1 MLNVRVKKALLTIL
15 TACLTVLMTIGA
27 VLGFTPTTL
36 SAKAAAGDTYTLV
49 TSVNDLKVGDQVVIV
64 ASGFNYALSTTQQTN
79 NRTGAEITKGD
90 NTVTI
95 NDNVQVLTLEAGTK
109 DGTFAFNTGSGYLYA
124 ASKSSN
130 HLKTGSKND
139 NASWEITI
147 TSAGVATI
155 KAQGANTK
163 NWLRFNN
170 GNSPKLFSCY
180 SSGQAD
186 VSIYK
191 METGNTGNACAHED
205 TTVTYTYLEDDTH
218 TVTTTCNNA
227 DCGNVKKENV
237 DCNYGDEITVPAT
250 EEATGRIYVVCGDC
264 KHEKTIKE
272 LPKIN
277 ATKYTLSFSVPKEVP
292 SVASVEVAEGY
303 TCVLEA
309 AADYNDY
316 TFAGWAVAT
325 LENVTTTAPT
335 LYKAGAEYTMGAA
348 DTTLY
353 AVYSYSAGGSGNF
366 EKVTENL
373 SNWSGEYLIVYEAGN
388 VAFNGGLEKLD
399 DTKNTIAL
407 TEDLAISDNTIVGNE
422 KSKAATFV
430 IEQTESG
437 YTIKSASG
445 YYIGQTSN
453 ANGLASNNST
463 TYSNT
468 ISINNDGTVNLVSGG
483 AYLRYNKASDQA
495 RFRYFKSGTYTS
507 QQAIT
512 LYKLE
517 AATVYYTTNLGHVHS
532 FTETEV
538 EATCTEAGGIRKT
551 CDCDHTEFVPTAEAL
566 GHNYE
571 ITETI
576 AGTCQAKEV
585 TNYTCSRC
593 PATKTEEGE
602 LGDHVYVD
610 NVCSICSFVDPLS
623 VDYSGYYYFT
633 FNKDIKDEN
642 DNRVPA
648 TLYVKNDWD
657 KSKDR
662 YVAYPNQP
670 TSELGSYLFRLVR
683 NEDGTYNIYE
693 GTSNNLFAE
702 GTENVFVVKNGEYYN
717 IYNAD
722 NIYFS
727 LNKTFGDNYMKFYP
741 SEQTRN
747 ITFVEYKEIVS
758 AGLTLG
764 EELVVNYKVAMD
776 DKYATAEMTFT
787 MNGVETTVTGT
798 KEGNVYVYSLAIAP
812 QHMGEEI
819 SAVLTFND
827 ETLASKESYSV
838 KAYAEYQLENST
850 NETLKQLVVD
860 MLYYGKAAQEYK
872 NYKTDELV
880 TEFLAD
886 VTGAPTPNTAAPT
899 TTDFELV
906 NELAAGSTYPAYF
919 VGAGVRFGADNKIFV
934 ELSTVENVTLKVNGV
949 EFKPTSNTFYTEGLK
964 ATQFGDTFTFELY
977 CDGVL
982 MQTLTYSV
990 NAYAHQFAGGNDAMA
1005 NLAIAL
1011 YNYGQSAGKYVA

>member
-15 TACLTVLMTIGA
+15 TACLTVLMMVGA

-36 SAKAAAGDTYTLV
+36 SVKAAAGNYVKV
-49 TSVNDLKVGDQVVIV
+49 TSAPADWSGTYLIVYEESKTDGRAFNGSLTALDVVKNTV
-64 ASGFNYALSTTQQTN
+64 AVTISNG
-79 NRTGAEITKGD
+79 EIANTDTLENATFTIAKNGD
-90 NTVTI
+90 NYTVQSKSGYYIGRDSTKNGLDSSESTKYNNTI
-95 NDNVQVLTLEAGTK
+95 TMT
-109 DGTFAFNTGSGYLYA
+109 DGNSIIKGSGGFSLQF
-124 ASKSSN
+124 N
-130 HLKTGSKND
+130 KT
-139 NASWEITI
+139 
-147 TSAGVATI
+147 
-155 KAQGANTK
+155 
-163 NWLRFNN
+163 
-170 GNSPKLFSCY
+170 
-180 SSGQAD
+180 SGQERFRYFGSNQQALAL
-186 VSIYK
+186 YK
-191 METGNTGNACAHED
+191 LEESVACEHKD
-205 TTVTYTYLEDDTH
+205 TFTYTYSENDEHEKVATC
-218 TVTTTCNNA
+218 TACGRTTT
-227 DCGNVKKENV
+227 ETV

-250 EEATGRIYVVCGDC
+250 EEATGRIYKVCGDC
-264 KHEKTIKE
+264 HHEKTIKE

-309 AADYNDY
+309 AANYNDY
-316 TFAGWAVAT
+316 TFAGWANAT
-325 LENVTTTAPT
+325 LENVTTEAPT
-335 LYKAGAEYTMGAA
+335 LYKAGDEYTMGAA

-373 SNWSGEYLIVYEAGN
+373 SDWSGEYLIVYEAGN
-388 VAFNGGLEKLD
+388 VAFDGGLSTLD
-399 DTKNTIAL
+399 AVGNTIAL
-407 TEDLAISDNTIVGNE
+407 TISDNTIVGNE
-422 KSKAATFV
+422 TTKAATFV
-430 IEQTESG
+430 IEQTDSG
-437 YTIKSASG
+437 YTIKSANG

-453 ANGLASNNST
+453 ANGLASNKST

-483 AYLRYNKASDQA
+483 AYLRYNKSSDQV
-495 RFRYFKSGTYTS
+495 RFRYYKSGTYTS

-512 LYKLE
+512 LYKLD
-517 AATVYYTTNLGHVHS
+517 AATVYYTTNLECEHS
-532 FTETEV
+532 FTEIEIK
-538 EATCTEAGGIRKT
+538 ATCTTAGGTQKT
-551 CDCDHTEFVPTAEAL
+551 CAYCGHSEDPEITTPAL
-566 GHNYE
+566 GHDFK
-571 ITETI
+571 ETSTT
-576 AGTCQAKEV
+576 AGTCQAKAV
-585 TNYTCSRC
+585 TYYECSRC
-593 PATKTEEGE
+593 DATTTEEGA
-602 LGDHVYVD
+602 LGEHNYVD
-610 NVCSICSFVDPLS
+610 NVCSVCKFVDPLS
-623 VDYSGYYYFT
+623 VDYSGYFYFT
-633 FNKDIKDEN
+633 FNKDVMDEN

-787 MNGVETTVTGT
+787 MNGESTTVTGT
-798 KEGNVYVYSLAIAP
+798 KDGNVYVYSIAIAP
-812 QHMGEEI
+812 QYMGANI
-819 SAVLTFND
+819 SAVLTHNG
-827 ETLASKESYSV
+827 EELASKATYSV
-838 KAYAEYQLENST
+838 AEYAEYWLENT
-850 NETLKQLVVD
+850 TDEEMINLLNALLQYGAAAQ
-860 MLYYGKAAQEYK
+860 MYYGE
-872 NYKTDELV
+872 KTGNIPSADDLV
-880 TEFLAD
+880 ANLENLGTVPED
-886 VTGAPTPNTAAPT
+886 PNAS
-899 TTDFELV
+899 LV
-906 NELAAGSTYPAYF
+906 SEVAKENRGVSF
-919 VGAGVRFGADNKIFV
+919 HSAGVNFSSDNKIFV
-934 ELSTVENVTLKVNGV
+934 RLTNYDENVKLVVKCEGKEDVV
-949 EFKPTSNTFYTEGLK
+949 VYPTNTYYTEGLL
-964 ATQFGDTFTFELY
+964 ATQFGETFTFKLY
-977 CDGVL
+977 YDGEL

-990 NAYAHQFAGGNDAMA
+990 NAYAYALQSSDNADMA

-1011 YNYGQSAGKYVA
+1011 YNYGVAAEAYAN